1 MSRVGR
7 ALRRLSW
14 SLAQRLGASPLAEL
28 VYGRY
33 SMEAVGGRS
42 QVDPRRGEHV
52 LTFLAS
58 EGLVRKGLLHWPRPA
73 SFEQLCRVH
82 TTEYLDNLRE
92 PGSLTRILGVR
103 IPESDEDRLL
113 DVQRAMVG
121 GTILA
126 VRTALASTRVGG
138 RMSVN
143 LGGGLHH
150 AHAGRGG
157 GFCVFN
163 DLAVAIAEAREEG
176 FEGRVVVIDLDLHD
190 GDGTRSLFADDE
202 SVHTFSI
209 HNRPW
214 DDAPAVADTSI
225 ALGSGVGDRE
235 YLAALSEHLPP
246 VLQRVRP
253 ALVLYVAGCDPA
265 ADDTLGDWEISAA
278 GMLARDRFV
287 TERLRRIGEPPTVVT
302 LGGGYGTGAWRYTAR
317 FLAWLLTAGKE
328 LEVPSTDEI
337 TLRRFRIRST
347 FLSPAVLTGEKG
359 SKDDFGLSEED
370 LFGALAARPQDTRFL
385 GYYSRHGV
393 ELALEQLGILQSIR
407 DLGFPQPTITFEL
420 DNPAGQTV
428 RIYGDTDEK
437 ELLTELRA
445 RRDRQTVPGS
455 ELLRVEWI
463 LLQNPRLSFGDE
475 GCEHREPLPGQRHPG
490 LGLLRDTMALLV
502 LICDRLGLEGISFV
516 PSHYHMAA
524 QAEEYLAFLDPE
536 DAERYRA
543 FREAVGHLPLGDAT
557 RAVDQGRV
565 IDTATGEPVT
575 WEPVPMV
582 MAIGDELKAKV
593 RAVAAGPVPE
603 KHFELRPAGGGD

>member
-1 MSRVGR
+1 MPTITRG
-7 ALRRLSW
+7 LRRLSW
-14 SLAQRLGASPLAEL
+14 GLARRLGMSPLAEL
-28 VYGRY
+28 VYGGRY
-33 SMEAVGGRS
+33 AMEALGS

-58 EGLVRKGLLHWPRPA
+58 EGLVEKGLLHWPRPA
-73 SFEQLCRVH
+73 SFEELCRVH
-82 TTEYLDNLRE
+82 TAEYLESLRE

-103 IPESDEDRLL
+103 IPEAEEDRFL
-113 DVQRAMVG
+113 DLQRAMTG

-126 VRTALASTRVGG
+126 ARTALAATRIGG

-163 DLAVAIAEAREEG
+163 DLAVAIAACREDG
-176 FEGRVVVIDLDLHD
+176 FDGRVVVVDLDLHD

-214 DDAPAVADTSI
+214 DDTPAVADTSI
-225 ALGSGVGDRE
+225 ALGSEVGDRE
-235 YLAALSEHLPP
+235 YLAALEEHLPP
-246 VLQRVRP
+246 VLQRMRP
-253 ALVLYVAGCDPA
+253 GLVLYVAGSDPA
-265 ADDTLGDWEISAA
+265 ADDTLGDWRVSAE

-287 TERLRRIGEPPTVVT
+287 IDRLRRVGEPPTVVT
-302 LGGGYGTGAWRYTAR
+302 LGGGYGRNAWRYTAR
-317 FLAWLLTAGKE
+317 FLGWLLAAGKE
-328 LEVPSTDEI
+328 VEVPTTDEI

-347 FLSPAVLTGEKG
+347 FLSPAELTGDRG
-359 SKDDFGLSEED
+359 STEDFGLSEED
-370 LFGALAARPQDTRFL
+370 LFGALAARPRDTRFL

-393 ELALEQLGILQSIR
+393 ELALEQLGLLQRIR
-407 DLGFPQPTITFEL
+407 DQGFRQPTVTFEL

-437 ELLTELRA
+437 ELLCELRA
-445 RRDRQTVPGS
+445 RRDRTTVPGS

-463 LLQNPRLSFGDE
+463 LLQNPRLSFDDP

-490 LGLLRDTMALLV
+490 LGLLRDTMAMLV

-524 QAEEYLAFLDPE
+524 QAQEYLAFLDPE

-543 FREAVGHLPLGDAT
+543 FHAAVGHLPLGDAT
-557 RAVDQGRV
+557 RAIDRGRV

-575 WEPVPMV
+575 WQPVPMV
-582 MAIGDELKAKV
+582 MAISRGLQEKV
-593 RAVAAGPVPE
+593 RAASAGPVPE
-603 KHFELRPAGGGD
+603 KRFELRPEGAAG